1 MPTDLNQILD
11 LIRQHGELA
20 YSFVFAYAASN
31 SLLFVLLAGF
41 AAHLGAFDWGK
52 LILVCWAGSFAG
64 DAFRFWIGRRFGTKW
79 LRSFPRIERLLLTTV
94 RIVEHHQSWFI
105 FLHRFP
111 NGIRSIAGFA
121 YGISSI
127 PVMTFLVLNFV
138 AAGLW
143 ALVTVSAGYA
153 FSELTDKMLSDAA
166 SGLGLALMLGF
177 LGLFWILGKRLDRAI
192 GKS

>member
-52 LILVCWAGSFAG
+52 LVLVCWAGSFAG
-64 DAFRFWIGRRFGTKW
+64 DAFRFWIGRRFGSKW
-79 LRSFPRIERLLLTTV
+79 LKSFPRIERLLLITA
-94 RIVEHHQSWFI
+94 RIIERHQWWFI

-127 PVMTFLVLNFV
+127 PVVTFLLLNFIS
-138 AAGLW
+138 AGLW

-153 FSELTDKMLSDAA
+153 FSQFTDKMVSDAA
-166 SGLGLALMLGF
+166 SGLGMALMIAF
-177 LGLFWILGKRLDRAI
+177 LGLFWILGKRLDRALE
-192 GKS
+192 KS